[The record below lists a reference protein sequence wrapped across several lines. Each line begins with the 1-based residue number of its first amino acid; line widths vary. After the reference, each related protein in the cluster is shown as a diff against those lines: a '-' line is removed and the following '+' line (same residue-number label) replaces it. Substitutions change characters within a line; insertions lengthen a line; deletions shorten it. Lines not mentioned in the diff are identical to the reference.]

1 MDDGMGDEKIWT
13 NDQIKVPVLAV
24 MAQSPAWKPD
34 EEQFFRSIAPNLEF
48 QMWTGVSHFLM
59 MDRPKEFNEAVSK
72 FIANKKLL

>member
-1 MDDGMGDEKIWT
+1 
-13 NDQIKVPVLAV
+13 